1 MREAAERLASS
12 SGDDAA
18 FADAAT
24 DASLLFLDLKATN
37 RAALE
42 GIEATRATTGKA
54 KLDLDH
60 KRLELQNVVYE
71 KGHIQ
76 KEIRACQDFRSAYDD
91 DTIGLCSVAEFKK
104 LAPAEWKEA
113 GDDPHAVMLKRLSH
127 ELAERKKM
135 CEREKEL
142 EVRHTREGTPAR
154 PDPRSPRAHSKPKIS
169 SFPPTR
175 RLTLT
180 SSRPPSTRL
189 KSRRS
194 RTASSPGASSWTASA
209 HNSRA

>member
-1 MREAAERLASS
+1 MAEMASGQLDELMGVLGKMREAAERLASS

-142 EVRHTREGTPAR
+142 EVRHTREGTPA
-154 PDPRSPRAHSKPKIS
+154 D
-169 SFPPTR
+169 PTR
-175 RLTLT
+175 DHPGPI
-180 SSRPPSTRL
+180 SPL
-189 KSRRS
+189 K
-194 RTASSPGASSWTASA
+194 T
-209 HNSRA
+209 